1 MLTLLKDILEN
12 NDDAFARALAVAEDD
27 IRKSGGTWF
36 GAGAKGCFLL
46 LKGGTFSDPADG
58 EHYVRA
64 GDSLLQA
71 ALVAAKND
79 TSLEAHLLH
88 YMSGCAF
95 ASVGRYDDAKT
106 EFAFSDYGRLGLD
119 AWCIDWCQIVLATA
133 TNDPETSSKH
143 FKSVSDKDAALAAD
157 LFETWTNRKT
167 VDRS

>member
-46 LKGGTFSDPADG
+46 LKGSTFIDPTAG

-71 ALVAAKND
+71 ALMAAKNN
-79 TSLEAHLLH
+79 TTLEAHLLH

-95 ASVGRYDDAKT
+95 ASVERYEDAKT
-106 EFAFSDYGRLGLD
+106 EFAFSDYGRMGLD
-119 AWCIDWCQIVLATA
+119 AWCIDWCQIVLSTA
-133 TNDPETSSKH
+133 TDDPEISKVH
-143 FKSVSDKDAALAAD
+143 FKAVSDKDAALAAD
-157 LFETWTNRKT
+157 LYETWSGRKT
-167 VDRS
+167 TAL